1 MPRTPS
7 IPAGNRLLADLPHKE
22 RQRFLTHCEQ
32 VALEFAEVL
41 AEPGE
46 AIRYVYFPTQ
56 SFISLIAR
64 ISEHGSLE
72 VGLVGNEGMLG
83 ASLVLDV
90 DVSPLHA
97 LVQGAGPALRM
108 AVGPFRHELERSP
121 ALQQALK
128 RYLFVELGQLA
139 QTAACNRFHVVEAR
153 LARWLLM
160 THDRAHADA
169 FHITHEFLATM
180 LGVRRVGVTKA
191 AFALQQHKLISYH
204 RGEIT
209 ILDRSG
215 LETASCS
222 CYAADNATYARM
234 LASPSAQARPRA
246 PSKKYCSI
254 SSLPHRS
261 IGEGGGP

>member
-1 MPRTPS
+1 MPSTPS
-7 IPAGNRLLADLPHKE
+7 VPASNRLLASLPHKE
-22 RQRFLTHCEQ
+22 RQHFLTHCEQ
-32 VALEFAEVL
+32 VVLEFSEVL

-46 AIRYVYFPTQ
+46 AIRYVYFPTE

-64 ISEHGSLE
+64 IGEHAGLE

-90 DVSPLHA
+90 DISPLHA

-108 AVGPFRHELERSP
+108 EVEPFRHKLEQSP

-160 THDRAHADA
+160 THDRAHADT
-169 FHITHEFLATM
+169 FHITHEFLAAM

-191 AFALQQHKLISYH
+191 ATALQNHKLISYH

-209 ILDRSG
+209 VLDRSG
-215 LETASCS
+215 LEAASCS
-222 CYAADNATYARM
+222 CYAADKATYAQM
-234 LASPSAQARPRA
+234 LATPGAGQTKRGHEKLR
-246 PSKKYCSI
+246 SI
-254 SSLPHRS
+254 STLPHRS
-261 IGEGGGP
+261 TWQGSRL

>member
-1 MPRTPS
+1 MPSTPS
-7 IPAGNRLLADLPHKE
+7 VPAGNRLLAGLPHKE
-22 RQRFLTHCEQ
+22 RQHFLTHCER
-32 VALEFAEVL
+32 VVLAFSEVL
-41 AEPGE
+41 AEPDE
-46 AIRYVYFPTQ
+46 AIRYVYFPTR

-64 ISEHGSLE
+64 IDQHASME
-72 VGLVGNEGMLG
+72 VGLVGDEGMLG
-83 ASLVLDV
+83 ASLILDV
-90 DVSPLHA
+90 DVSPWHA

-108 AVGPFRHELERSP
+108 AVEPFRHELARSP

-128 RYLFVELGQLA
+128 RYLYVELGQLA

-169 FHITHEFLATM
+169 FHITHEFLAAM

-191 AFALQQHKLISYH
+191 ATALQNHNLISYH

-209 ILDRSG
+209 VLDRKG
-215 LETASCS
+215 LEAVSCS

-234 LASPSAQARPRA
+234 LALPSAQA
-246 PSKKYCSI
+246 
-254 SSLPHRS
+254 
-261 IGEGGGP
+261 GPGALEK